1 MLIPQFHQPWSV
13 SIKVKPQKRSATMPA
28 NLSIRN
34 ARFEYRSR
42 FTQAI
47 TDYRAVCDLY
57 AHARVPE
64 EISQTLLSRLPA
76 DVLRRV
82 VRHLVGS
89 LSQAD
94 ALLGIA
100 SPLRPPPAVKFEVC
114 VRVRPLWSTEAE
126 DGEYD
131 AISIDE
137 DVGRCCV
144 HDGKAARDMSTY
156 TLHRE
161 FALDRTFGA
170 NTDEGA
176 MHSQVV
182 GPLLQRVLQ
191 GGRAT
196 LILFGK
202 TGTGKTCAAC
212 LRPLPLRAHS
222 SRDRD
227 PPPQFFFAILVIAFP
242 QYPEG
247 THLPPQSHS
256 ASRTALPRAAA
267 LCHERCHSTHEPRQ

>member
-1 MLIPQFHQPWSV
+1 
-13 SIKVKPQKRSATMPA
+13 MPA

-191 GGRAT
+191 RITLRLRLKSDLRHDALSTAGQTWLVRFIGTRGGGGPFCG
-196 LILFGK
+196 IL
-202 TGTGKTCAAC
+202 
-212 LRPLPLRAHS
+212 LLPPAERVGSLSILLVRCREWS
-222 SRDRD
+222 SRRHSGSLL
-227 PPPQFFFAILVIAFP
+227 FFVSV
-242 QYPEG
+242 G
-247 THLPPQSHS
+247 V
-256 ASRTALPRAAA
+256 ASFM
-267 LCHERCHSTHEPRQ
+267 